1 VRALDTNVLVRYLV
15 EDDREQSE
23 RAATLIDGA
32 LDTGEPLFVPQLVL
46 AELVWVL
53 TRAYEFRRA
62 EVADLLRRLAHAKQL
77 FIEDIDDVHRALDAY
92 ARGKADFADYLIR
105 EKAHRAGCEGL
116 VTFDRKLLDEDGFG
130 DE

>member
-1 VRALDTNVLVRYLV
+1 MRALDTNVLVRYLV

-53 TRAYEFRRA
+53 TRAYDFRRP
-62 EVADLLRRLAHAKQL
+62 EIGDFVRRLAHARQL
-77 FIEDIDDVHRALDAY
+77 VIEDIDDVHRALDAY
-92 ARGKADFADYLIR
+92 TRGKADFADYLIVER
-105 EKAHRAGCEGL
+105 AHRAGCEGL
-116 VTFDRKLLDEDGFG
+116 VTFDRRLLDEGGFAA
-130 DE
+130 D